1 MGINILVILREIKK
15 KEMVLYNIMMEI
27 DMKENL
33 RMELEKDLGN
43 IIMKMEIYMKVTL
56 RME

>member
-1 MGINILVILREIKK
+1 
-15 KEMVLYNIMMEI
+15 
-27 DMKENL
+27 MKENL

-43 IIMKMEIYMKVTL
+43 IFMKMEIYMKVTL